1 MSALAIGFRSQAAW
15 LTLPVLALAILD
27 RAGRGAAGALIGS
40 IVWLTAG
47 TLLWFVPLVIASG
60 GPGAYYAAF
69 SVQAGEDWS
78 GVDLLANGF
87 TVRELAFALYE
98 TFIRHWAGAGWFI
111 VLVAAIGAAVLLWRG
126 RRALLAIIVA
136 FVPYAIFHLLFQE
149 TVTTRYALP
158 LVPAVAY
165 LVVRGLYAPAPVVR
179 ADARGGAGGRV
190 RRDDGAGH
198 GDPMPATADR

>member
-1 MSALAIGFRSQAAW
+1 M
-15 LTLPVLALAILD
+15 
-27 RAGRGAAGALIGS
+27 
-40 IVWLTAG
+40 
-47 TLLWFVPLVIASG
+47 IASG

-126 RRALLAIIVA
+126 RRALLAIIIA

-165 LVVRGLYAPAPVVR
+165 LVVRGLYAPPPFGGLTLAATLAVAFGVTTAPVTASYARSGGPVAHALADVR
-179 ADARGGAGGRV
+179 ANAETSRAASWSACTIRSRGRWRPRGWVAPPRS
-190 RRDDGAGH
+190 RRRRSTSGSKS
-198 GDPMPATADR
+198 